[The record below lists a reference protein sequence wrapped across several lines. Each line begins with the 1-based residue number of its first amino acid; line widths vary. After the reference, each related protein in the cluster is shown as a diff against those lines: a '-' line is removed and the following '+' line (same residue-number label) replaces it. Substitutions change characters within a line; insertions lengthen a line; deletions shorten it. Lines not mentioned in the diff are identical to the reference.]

1 MIMEATQ
8 LSTEVLL
15 DGRLSDGEFRVYAL
29 IASNEGAAVAT
40 GVLAGWYPGPASS
53 LPTHL
58 KGLQDRGIIEGMVLD
73 GAEYW
78 TVADQWW
85 PRWDR

>member
-29 IASNEGAAVAT
+29 VASNEGAAVAT
-40 GVLAGWYPGPASS
+40 GVLAGWYSGSGSS
-53 LPTHL
+53 LAGHL
-58 KGLQDRGIIEGMVLD
+58 RGLQGRGIIERMELD

-85 PRWDR
+85 PRSDR